1 MVDNVH
7 TETEVLLGSPN
18 ATVSNGLCPLSAWC
32 PGSVSLL
39 WGSWLQAGSSCPCW
53 GLSLGSG
60 GEGRRQSLEEEP
72 AVLMVKLD
80 LGPGVQP
87 GKNSESKTLII
98 REVYLEVTEVEEVS
112 QAGCVDSGN

>member
-1 MVDNVH
+1 
-7 TETEVLLGSPN
+7 
-18 ATVSNGLCPLSAWC
+18 
-32 PGSVSLL
+32 
-39 WGSWLQAGSSCPCW
+39 
-53 GLSLGSG
+53 
-60 GEGRRQSLEEEP
+60 
-72 AVLMVKLD
+72 MVKLD